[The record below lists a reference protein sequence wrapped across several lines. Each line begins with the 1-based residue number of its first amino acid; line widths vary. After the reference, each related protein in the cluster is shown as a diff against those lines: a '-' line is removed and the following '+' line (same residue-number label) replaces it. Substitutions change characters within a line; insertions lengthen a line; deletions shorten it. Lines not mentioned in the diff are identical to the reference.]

1 MSETAAPRVTKVR
14 PARVW
19 QASEL
24 ARSSALT
31 KGFVAQSWSVSSARV
46 FALKEVPDVSSAN
59 DPAAQQFEISG
70 ADAAALALAL
80 PDDDVAELSGPAE
93 TLASSELLESV
104 RAQAYAQGV
113 ADTQISMREA
123 MEQELRSLQAQD
135 QSMLGALETALDQ
148 LKRSPQQFFEPLKR
162 LAVHLAEQL
171 VLAELSL
178 DGKAIERLV
187 QRCIDELSSHDE
199 SMVVVELHPGD
210 LALLKALRE
219 RLGLNRGVPIKL
231 KADASLL
238 PGSARA
244 SANDSMVQD
253 LIEHRLTE
261 LAKALG
267 VDQARWKSNSAFE
280 PEQLAS
286 QHAGALGVEDAL
298 PRMAASTP
306 VAPAVDPSFF
316 ENEATPDEDDV

>member
-1 MSETAAPRVTKVR
+1 MSETASTRVTKVR

-31 KGFVAQSWSVSSARV
+31 KGFVAQSWSRSSARV

-59 DPAAQQFEISG
+59 DPAAQQFEVAG

-80 PDDDVAELSGPAE
+80 PDDEVAELSGPAE
-93 TLASSELLESV
+93 PLASSELLESV

-113 ADTQISMREA
+113 ADTQINMREA

-199 SMVVVELHPGD
+199 SMVLVELHPSD
-210 LALLKALRE
+210 LALLEALRE
-219 RLGLNRGVPIKL
+219 RLGLNRGAPIKL

-253 LIEHRLTE
+253 LIEHRLAE
-261 LAKALG
+261 LANALG
-267 VDQARWKSNSAFE
+267 VDQARWKSNSAFAPE
-280 PEQLAS
+280 PLATQRS
-286 QHAGALGVEDAL
+286 GALGVEDAL

-306 VAPAVDPSFF
+306 VAPAVDPSLF
-316 ENEATPDEDDV
+316 EDEDTPDEDDV